1 MTQPPQ
7 GPYGS
12 GDNQGDPQWG
22 QGPGEQPQQPGWG
35 SRPNQPG
42 WGGQS
47 GPEPTWGGRQGPEP
61 TWGGQPG
68 SEPTWAGTPGQQPN
82 WGNQQPPYEPTTD
95 YPGQTGQYPG
105 GYPQYGAP
113 PPPMGPGGP
122 GGPGGYGPPPGG
134 PQPSN
139 KTPWIIGIAAAA
151 VVVVVLAVVL
161 FVVLGGDNSGTK
173 VDTTASTTTTT
184 SQSTVAQAE
193 DEVET
198 AIRTYTTAFTD
209 RDWDQAIAVTCGAEQ
224 STVRDIQTENS
235 DTAGMKLNSVT
246 GIEVNGDSAEATV
259 SLTFIKPS
267 DQSALETNRYT
278 FEMENRL
285 GDWKVCTTR
294 KI

>member
-22 QGPGEQPQQPGWG
+22 QGPGDGSQQPWG
-35 SRPNQPG
+35 GTPNQPN
-42 WGGQS
+42 WGGQPPS
-47 GPEPTWGGRQGPEP
+47 EP
-61 TWGGQPG
+61 TWGGQSA
-68 SEPTWAGTPGQQPN
+68 SEPTWSGQPGGAPD
-82 WGNQQPPYEPTTD
+82 WGNQPQPQYPPTSD
-95 YPGQTGQYPG
+95 YPQQGQTGQYPA
-105 GYPQYGAP
+105 GYQQYGNNP
-113 PPPMGPGGP
+113 PPGGP

-134 PQPSN
+134 GKSN

-151 VVVVVLAVVL
+151 VVVIVLAVVL
-161 FVVLGGDNSGTK
+161 FVVLGGDDSS
-173 VDTTASTTTTT
+173 DTRADPTSSVTTT
-184 SQSTVAQAE
+184 SSQSSVAQAE
-193 DEVET
+193 EEVET

-209 RDWDQAIAVTCGAEQ
+209 RDWDTAISVTCGAEQ
-224 STVRDIQTENS
+224 ATVREIQTDNS

-246 GIEVNGDSAEATV
+246 GIEVTGDSAEATV
-259 SLTFIKPS
+259 SLTFVNPA

-285 GDWKVCTTR
+285 GDWKICTTR